1 VTELDASTG
10 AVIQTIPDGAGATP
24 ITGGV
29 SSDGAHV
36 WVTNLFANTV
46 SELNASTGSLIQ
58 AIGVGGGPRAVSSDG
73 THVWVANTT
82 GPTGSVSELNASTG
96 SVVQTI
102 GVGRNP
108 SGVSSDG
115 TDVWVANTASNT
127 VTELNASTGSL
138 VETIANAAGTGDP
151 FGISADGTDVW
162 VTNDLQADAS
172 VSEITNQPPDAT
184 PEAPNVLMFAGV
196 GLAVLGTGTA
206 VTRRRRHPAKSYV
219 RARLRFASRS

>member
-73 THVWVANTT
+73 TH
-82 GPTGSVSELNASTG
+82 
-96 SVVQTI
+96 
-102 GVGRNP
+102 
-108 SGVSSDG
+108 
-115 TDVWVANTASNT
+115 VWVANTASNT